1 MMHEFWHDPALRDEA
16 LALLSPNPNDVIIDA
31 TIGGGGH
38 AFELL
43 KKAGPKGRL
52 LGIDLD
58 QHALEAV
65 RKRARE
71 LKVSKQV
78 TLAEGHFQDI
88 AKLARERGF
97 EQANIIFFDLGLS
110 SHLIEDASHGLS
122 FQTDAPLDMRFGP
135 RSGEVTAEE
144 IVNTYSEDEIAGL
157 LLRYG
162 DERHARKIARVIVRE
177 RRAKPITRT
186 SELADLVCRVVGR
199 GRGGIHPATR
209 TFQALRV
216 SVNQELE
223 GLHTALAAC
232 PELLNEGGR
241 LGVISYHS
249 GEDRIAKRAFARFAR
264 TLGWQLITRRV
275 VTPSEEEVRRNPRAR
290 SAKLRVIKKS

>member
-1 MMHEFWHDPALRDEA
+1 VHRFFAEPVLDFMPRFVFGFGRMDQIVDGALFA
-16 LALLSPNPNDVIIDA
+16 I
-31 TIGGGGH
+31 
-38 AFELL
+38 
-43 KKAGPKGRL
+43 
-52 LGIDLD
+52 
-58 QHALEAV
+58 
-65 RKRARE
+65 
-71 LKVSKQV
+71 
-78 TLAEGHFQDI
+78 
-88 AKLARERGF
+88 
-97 EQANIIFFDLGLS
+97 
-110 SHLIEDASHGLS
+110 
-122 FQTDAPLDMRFGP
+122 
-135 RSGEVTAEE
+135 
-144 IVNTYSEDEIAGL
+144 
-157 LLRYG
+157 
-162 DERHARKIARVIVRE
+162 
-177 RRAKPITRT
+177 
-186 SELADLVCRVVGR
+186 R